1 VKANERSRSDDDGED
16 LRGRTKT
23 APLSPIVEGD
33 ALLAAIIYLT
43 QPLRCY
49 AKFMIVIQPNPLQE
63 PRHPPIRGCGG
74 TARRK

>member
-1 VKANERSRSDDDGED
+1 VVYSVPGAVHD
-16 LRGRTKT
+16 LFGPAASLIHRASGKEY
-23 APLSPIVEGD
+23 SS
-33 ALLAAIIYLT
+33 AIIYLT